1 MKSRTFPWLISLIG
15 LFYCELIWAQKSY
28 FNSGDRV
35 CFVGNS
41 ITNNGEYHH
50 NILLY
55 QVTRFPNLPIQFFNC
70 GISGDVISGVFK
82 RLEDDILVHRPTHVV
97 LMLGMN
103 DVNRR
108 LYGPQISVNSD
119 TLSWRTQ
126 AIDRYKVGLDSLV
139 RVFLQKNI
147 QVILQKPT
155 IFDETGKLSA
165 PNQLGVNAALKQC
178 ADYIETLSQKY
189 NLPCVDY
196 WTFLNEINRSVQTLD
211 PSKTIIGQ
219 DRVHPSAPGHLAMAY
234 QFITTMQDP
243 QGVSIW
249 HSHKKSK
256 AKINFTPRAEIELG
270 QDSENRME
278 FSVKESY
285 LPFPTTQSQ
294 DMVIPYLA
302 QLGDWNKRVLAVKG
316 LKKGNYRV
324 QIDSM
329 DLGIVSNQVLAK
341 GIVVSDSLY
350 PKAMET
356 SLMIKELLMQR
367 REVESKLRTLKFV
380 EYGFLNGF
388 NNPQDMEL
396 VKKHLERI
404 LEERKDLSSYF
415 KEQFARYI
423 QFKSQE
429 KILQIQRDAKL
440 DQAYQAARPPVVHV
454 KIEKVSSR

>member
-1 MKSRTFPWLISLIG
+1 MKKRIFLWLIVLTWLLNGGQI
-15 LFYCELIWAQKSY
+15 IAQKSY
-28 FNSGDRV
+28 FKSGDRV

-55 QVTRFPNLPIQFFNC
+55 HVTRFPNTLIQFFNC

-82 RLEDDILVHRPTHVV
+82 RLEDDILVHDPTHVV

-119 TLSWRTQ
+119 TLSLRYQ
-126 AIDRYKVGLDSLV
+126 SIDQYKIGLDSLV

-165 PNQLGVNAALKQC
+165 PNQIGVNSALKLC
-178 ADYIETLSQKY
+178 ADHIESLSKKY

-196 WTFLNEINRSVQTLD
+196 WTFLNEINRSIQTVDLT
-211 PSKTIIGQ
+211 KTIIGQ

-234 QFITTMQDP
+234 KFIMTMQDP
-243 QGVSIW
+243 LGVPI
-249 HSHKKSK
+249 SHFSKKSK
-256 AKINFTPRAEIELG
+256 DKINYIPEAQIELIR
-270 QDSENRME
+270 DSKNLKE
-278 FSVKESY
+278 FSVKESF
-285 LPFPTTQSQ
+285 LPFPTIQSQ
-294 DMVIPYLA
+294 DLVISHLP
-302 QLGDWNKRVLAVKG
+302 QLGDWNKRFQTVKG
-316 LKKGNYRV
+316 LEKGIYRI

-329 DLGIVSNQVLAK
+329 DLAVVTNRVLAK
-341 GIVVSDSLY
+341 GILISDSLY

-356 SLMIKELLMQR
+356 SLLIKELLMQR
-367 REVESKLRTLKFV
+367 REVESKLRTIKFV
-380 EYGFLNGF
+380 EYGFINGF
-388 NNPQDMEL
+388 NQKKDIEL

-415 KEQFARYI
+415 KDQFARYI
-423 QFKSQE
+423 QFKPQE
-429 KILQIQRDAKL
+429 KVLQMQRDALL
-440 DQAYQAARPPVVHV
+440 DHAYQVARPPVVHV
-454 KIEKVSSR
+454 KIEKVSAR